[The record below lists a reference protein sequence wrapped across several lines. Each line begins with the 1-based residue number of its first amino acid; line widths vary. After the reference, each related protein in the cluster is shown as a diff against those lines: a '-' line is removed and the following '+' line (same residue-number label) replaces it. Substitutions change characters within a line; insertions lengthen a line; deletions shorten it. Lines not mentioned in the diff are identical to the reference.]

1 MFVLADYP
9 LEFAQFL
16 VSQLDQALLKIEN
29 ARPLSNMQKRWLIFC
44 ILAIAVSN
52 TICWK
57 AFERVSLG
65 TYSHAALSYMFRK
78 SNIGWSYLLQASII
92 LLLATY
98 GITCGE
104 LALDDSDSQRSK
116 QTSKIYHAHKVFDKK
131 TGGYFNGQTI
141 IFLLLITESISIPVG
156 FCFYKPDPALSAWQ
170 KEDKKLKRDG
180 KSKKDRPKKPERNAD
195 YPTKQQIALNLL
207 ETFQK
212 QFPNITI
219 RSILADALY
228 GTKEFMD
235 KASALFDGAQVISQ
249 LKKNQNVRV
258 NGKKISLEQYFSSL
272 AEETVEVTIRGGK
285 KIRVQMKY
293 KRLYVDAHQKKRL
306 IVALKYDG
314 QEEYRYLAA
323 TDLSWLARTVV
334 NAFSYRW
341 LVEVFIQ
348 DWKVY
353 EGWESMAKQ
362 PGKEGSENTLILSL
376 LLDHALLLH
385 PLQQVRIKN
394 KLPAYTVGSLLE
406 RIKVDC
412 FFHFMQIFLTSP
424 NPQEM
429 FDLLVQNKDQIVAL
443 ACSTK
448 HMSGQQFGK
457 LAPSPFLKY
466 YYQHVE
472 PDGI

>member
-1 MFVLADYP
+1 MFVLADHP
-9 LEFAQFL
+9 LEFAKIFI
-16 VSQLDQALLKIEN
+16 SQLDQSLLKIEG
-29 ARPLSNMQKRWLIFC
+29 AKPLSQIQKRWLTFC

-57 AFERVSLG
+57 AFERISLG
-65 TYSHAALSYMFRK
+65 TYSHAALSWMFCQSK
-78 SNIGWSYLLQASII
+78 ISWSYLLQASIT
-92 LLLATY
+92 LLLSQY
-98 GITCGE
+98 GITNGE
-104 LALDDSDSQRSK
+104 LCLDDSDSQRSK
-116 QTSKIYHAHKVFDKK
+116 QTSRIHHTHKVFDKK

-141 IFLLLITESISIPVG
+141 IFLVLITECISIPVG
-156 FCFYKPDPALSAWQ
+156 FCFYKPDPALSAWL
-170 KEDKKLKRDG
+170 KEDQKLRGEG
-180 KSKKDRPKKPERNAD
+180 KSKKDRPKKPERSPD
-195 YPTKQQIALNLL
+195 YPTKQKIALNLL
-207 ETFQK
+207 ETFKK

-228 GTKEFMD
+228 ATKEFMD
-235 KASALFDGAQVISQ
+235 KASELFDGTQVISQ

-258 NGKKISLEQYFSSL
+258 NGQKISLEHYFSSL
-272 AEETVEVTIRGGK
+272 SEETVEVTIRGGK
-285 KIRVQMKY
+285 KIKIQMKY
-293 KRLYVDAHQKKRL
+293 KRIFVDAHQKKRL
-306 IVALKYDG
+306 IVALKYEG
-314 QEEYRYLAA
+314 QKEYRYLVA

-334 NAFSYRW
+334 NAFSHRW

-353 EGWESMAKQ
+353 EGWENLAKQ
-362 PGKEGSENTLILSL
+362 PGKKGSENTLILSL

-385 PLQQVRIKN
+385 PLQQVRIKS

-448 HMSGQQFGK
+448 HMSGQKFSK
-457 LAPSPFLKY
+457 LEPSPFLKY
-466 YYQHVE
+466 YYQHVA
-472 PDGI
+472 PDEV